1 MVLHHVCEPVGAA
14 LPCRSTSADAGLLL
28 LLCCHL
34 QGFSRPSSPAM
45 LSGRP
50 GCFLTALS
58 PPTPPHPTPPLSTTA
73 LVLRPRRPVSPALPA
88 ATIFPGAR
96 GAFQPWGGVSS
107 EVDKNRKGH
116 VRWHP
121 RAPFTSPLSK
131 KRPWVCLVLLYRLPS
146 RAIACPW
153 SSPRS

>member
-1 MVLHHVCEPVGAA
+1 MPFDICRCRPFAAA
-14 LPCRSTSADAGLLL
+14 LLPPAGLLRPQLARNAFWSPRL
-28 LLCCHL
+28 LPN
-34 QGFSRPSSPAM
+34 RP
-45 LSGRP
+45 
-50 GCFLTALS
+50 LTAH
-58 PPTPPHPTPPLSTTA
+58 PTPSRPTPPLSTTA

-107 EVDKNRKGH
+107 EVDKIRKGH

-131 KRPWVCLVLLYRLPS
+131 KRPWVCLVLLCRLPS